1 MRGVGAIPDAARA
14 AVAQPPRG
22 HSAAGA
28 LSWRARP
35 AAAGLRIAAGPAP
48 GLRQVVPKGWMHRD
62 LLAFPVPGMT
72 GCGQLAQ
79 PARRLSVTRLTPPL
93 SACRYLT
100 AAARTGAAAAG
111 CDGPVTRLDLSP
123 SPAGAAA
130 ALPPCRVPSAWSAR
144 SSLLRPGRLAPIR
157 MSTARA
163 HGPGWHGA
171 PDGRD
176 GRGGGVAGTP
186 PVPVPVGRV
195 CLGAV
200 ARGPGRSGAGA
211 TPAMPSSRLA

>member
-1 MRGVGAIPDAARA
+1 MRGAGAIPDAVRA
-14 AVAQPPRG
+14 AVAQSPRG

-35 AAAGLRIAAGPAP
+35 GAGGLRIAADPAP

-79 PARRLSVTRLTPPL
+79 PARRPSVTRLTPPL

-100 AAARTGAAAAG
+100 AAARTGAATAG

-123 SPAGAAA
+123 SPAGGRSVAAVPG
-130 ALPPCRVPSAWSAR
+130 ALSLVSVVFLAQAGPAGADPHVHCPRPWARVAR
-144 SSLLRPGRLAPIR
+144 
-157 MSTARA
+157 
-163 HGPGWHGA
+163 A

-195 CLGAV
+195 CLGTV
-200 ARGPGRSGAGA
+200 ARGPGRSGTQRARRRGKA
-211 TPAMPSSRLA
+211 S

>member
-1 MRGVGAIPDAARA
+1 MRGAGAIPDAVRA
-14 AVAQPPRG
+14 AVAQSPRG

-35 AAAGLRIAAGPAP
+35 GAGGLRIAADPAP

-79 PARRLSVTRLTPPL
+79 PARRPSVTRLTPPL

-100 AAARTGAAAAG
+100 AAARTGAATAG

-123 SPAGAAA
+123 SPAGGRSVAAVPG
-130 ALPPCRVPSAWSAR
+130 ALSLVSVVFLAQAGPAGADPHVHCPRPWAR
-144 SSLLRPGRLAPIR
+144 
-157 MSTARA
+157 
-163 HGPGWHGA
+163 
-171 PDGRD
+171 
-176 GRGGGVAGTP
+176 
-186 PVPVPVGRV
+186 
-195 CLGAV
+195 V
-200 ARGPGRSGAGA
+200 ARGPR
-211 TPAMPSSRLA
+211 R